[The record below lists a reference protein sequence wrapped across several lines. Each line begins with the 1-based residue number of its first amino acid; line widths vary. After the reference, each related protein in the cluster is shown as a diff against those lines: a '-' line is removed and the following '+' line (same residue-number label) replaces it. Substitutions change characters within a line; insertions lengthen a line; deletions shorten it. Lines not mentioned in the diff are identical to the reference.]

1 MVTHT
6 VSTTSPGVE
15 RAYSGSRVA
24 WGAIFAGVV
33 VALALF
39 AMLSLVGLALGFS
52 LVDPTEAEPMNGS
65 LTTTAIWQVVSQL
78 VALGVGGYVA
88 ASLAG
93 LLPRTAA
100 LLHGATVWGLA
111 TLAALWLAT
120 SAAGTLVSGAASAV
134 SGAASGVSRA
144 ASAIIPDD
152 FSLPDSLGNVSMD
165 SLPEP
170 VRQSLQERG
179 ITPDNFRTEA
189 RDMFDSIV
197 TPQQQQQ
204 IGQQADQS
212 LDAAV
217 ANPSRTPEEVD
228 QFFDRVFGNGGVLD
242 DATRQRAVQ
251 EMEQRFGISEADA
264 NRFMDETRAKAEQ
277 LKADAQ
283 QAVDDAKQKA
293 REAADKAAKVVAS
306 AAWMGA
312 AASLLGLI
320 AAAIGAGLGHVTRA
334 RLYREE

>member
-1 MVTHT
+1 
-6 VSTTSPGVE
+6 
-15 RAYSGSRVA
+15 
-24 WGAIFAGVV
+24 
-33 VALALF
+33 
-39 AMLSLVGLALGFS
+39 MLSLVGLALGFS
-52 LVDPTEAEPMNGS
+52 LVNPTEADPMNGS

-93 LLPRTAA
+93 LLPRNAA

-134 SGAASGVSRA
+134 SGAASGVGRA

-179 ITPDNFRTEA
+179 ITPDNFRNEA

-204 IGQQADQS
+204 IGQQANQS
-212 LDAAV
+212 LDAVA

-228 QFFDRVFGNGGVLD
+228 RFIDRVFGNGGVLD

-251 EMEQRFGISEADA
+251 EMEQRFGITEADA
-264 NRFMDETRAKAEQ
+264 NRFMDETRARAEQ

-283 QAVDDAKQKA
+283 QAVDDAKQAA
-293 REAADKAAKVVAS
+293 REAAEKASNVVAS
-306 AAWMGA
+306 AAWMAA

-320 AAAIGAGLGHVTRA
+320 AAVIGAGLGQVTRS